1 MNFKERADRLKKLLV
16 FIPLLLLLHNQPAMA
31 QITSAEGRA
40 KEPLTLKQ
48 AVENALRYLPEI
60 RAAQGGL
67 QAAKAGEAITR
78 SNYYPDIHLLAEDLE
93 GTNNQTRSS
102 YLSLQGI
109 PRTGQ
114 PGISSDLSNNFL
126 GGLVVNQVLYDFGRR
141 SSQLK
146 GSEAGSRAAG
156 YGLEAIRQDAVFNVK
171 EAYFAYL
178 AVQRIITADQA
189 LITKLLKGLELAE
202 EGYTVGLRPRID
214 VSTAKT
220 NLINAQT
227 VLLGDLGQLKN
238 AKAALDH
245 AMGFQEPVAYQAEDI
260 LGYQE
265 TPGELAD
272 FQKRAYDDRPDLKE
286 GLAREEQARS
296 GIEFEQSNY
305 LPFLVGS
312 ASINARGADFPM
324 TTNWD
329 AAVIL
334 DFPLNWF
341 KVRHQVTAAR
351 ARLTQESERLRG
363 EWLKIAL
370 EVEQAFNDMR
380 SARERIPLSLQNL
393 QEARTRQEIAEG
405 RYKGGVGNIIE
416 FVDAQTFL
424 ANADAGYT
432 RTLYDYNR
440 SVARLERAIG
450 GPIAK

>member
-1 MNFKERADRLKKLLV
+1 MKGFIVFVALSFLLQIQTA
-16 FIPLLLLLHNQPAMA
+16 FAQPLSSP
-31 QITSAEGRA
+31 AEGG
-40 KEPLTLKQ
+40 KNEMLTLQ
-48 AVENALRYLPEI
+48 RAIDNALQNLPAVREG
-60 RAAQGGL
+60 QGGL
-67 QAAKAGEAITR
+67 QEAQAGEAIAR

-102 YLSLQGI
+102 YLSLPGI

-141 SSQLK
+141 SSQVK
-146 GSEAGSRAAG
+146 GGQAGSRAAG
-156 YGLEAIRQDAVFNVK
+156 YGLEAIKQDAIFNVK

-178 AVQRIITADQA
+178 AVQRIITADRA
-189 LITKLLKGLELAE
+189 LITKLMKSLELAE

-227 VLLGDLGQLKN
+227 ILLGDLGQLKN
-238 AKAALDH
+238 AKASLDH
-245 AMGFQEPVAYQAEDI
+245 AMGFQKAVSYQVEDI

-265 TPGELAD
+265 IPGELAD

-286 GLAREEQARS
+286 GLAREEQAQS
-296 GIEFEQSNY
+296 GIEVEESNY
-305 LPFLVGS
+305 YPFLIGS
-312 ASINARGADFPM
+312 ASLNARGADFPLA
-324 TTNWD
+324 TNWN
-329 AAVIL
+329 AAVLL

-351 ARLTQESERLRG
+351 ARLVQESERLQG
-363 EWLKIAL
+363 ERLKIAL

-380 SARERIPLSLQNL
+380 SARERIPLSRQNL
-393 QEARTRQEIAEG
+393 EEAQARQEIAEG

-416 FVDAQTFL
+416 FIDAQTFL

-450 GPIAK
+450 GSLTK